1 MPTVFEEKGYRF
13 FFYSNEHLPV
23 HIHVRHAGGEAIFE
37 IENIVELRGS
47 QKMKVKELAIA
58 LKLIEE
64 HKKLILEKWNE
75 HIS

>member
-1 MPTVFEEKGYRF
+1 MKRYIFCF
-13 FFYSNEHLPV
+13 FCAFSLFQQGCDTLS
-23 HIHVRHAGGEAIFE
+23 GGEAVFE
-37 IENIVELRGS
+37 IENIVELRDS

-64 HKKLILEKWNE
+64 HKILILEKWNE